1 MCCWFLIAF
10 AFAPRAALVL
20 MWLFNDRIS
29 AAFGNILLPLAGFFL
44 MPWATLTYVLFAP
57 GGLSV
62 LEIIIL
68 IIAVGADLGIWGGGA
83 KKRHSRH
90 LRD

>member
-1 MCCWFLIAF
+1 MCCWILIGF

-29 AAFGNILLPLAGFFL
+29 AAFGGILLPIVGFFL
-44 MPWATLTYVLFAP
+44 MPWTTLVYTLVSPDGLAP
-57 GGLSV
+57 
-62 LEIIIL
+62 LEIVFL

-83 KKRHSRH
+83 KTRKPQ
-90 LRD
+90 